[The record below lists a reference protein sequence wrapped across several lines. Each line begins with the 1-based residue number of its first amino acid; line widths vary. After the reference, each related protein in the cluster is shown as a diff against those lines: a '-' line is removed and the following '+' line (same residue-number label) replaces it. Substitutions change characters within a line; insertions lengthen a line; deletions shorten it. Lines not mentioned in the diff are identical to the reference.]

1 MKIRK
6 AKKEDFSGY
15 LKLKRAEDKDYSKI
29 TGKKITYLGDSIL
42 RKEFLEILRD
52 KKILLLVVEEN
63 KKLIGYMHATFFKNI
78 YRKGGY
84 VGDLFVL
91 REFRRKGIATKLI
104 NKFIK
109 ALKNRGYKMISL
121 SVNIKNKKAI
131 ILYKKLGFNICNYDL
146 KKEWK

>member
-1 MKIRK
+1 MLEIRR
-6 AKKEDFSGY
+6 AKKEDFVDY
-15 LKLKRAEDKDYSKI
+15 LILKREEEKDYSKI
-29 TGKKITYLGDSIL
+29 VGKKMPHPKDNLL
-42 RKEFLEILRD
+42 RKEFLDILKD

-63 KKLIGYMHATFFKNI
+63 KKLIGYMHTTFFKNI

-131 ILYKKLGFNICNYDL
+131 KLYKKVGFNIC
-146 KKEWK
+146 

>member
-1 MKIRK
+1 MRIRK

-15 LKLKRAEDKDYSKI
+15 LKLKREEEKDYSKI
-29 TGKKITYLGDSIL
+29 TGKKINYLKDSL
-42 RKEFLEILRD
+42 LKKEFLEILRD
-52 KKILLLVVEEN
+52 KKILLLVIEEN

-84 VGDLFVL
+84 VGDIFVL
-91 REFRRKGIATKLI
+91 KEFRRKGIATKLI

-109 ALKNRGYKMISL
+109 VLKNRGYKMISL
-121 SVNIKNKKAI
+121 SVSIKNKKAVR
-131 ILYKKLGFNICNYDL
+131 LYKKLGFNICHYDL